1 MPPTTAHPPAQA
13 LERPVHIGSHSTSSR
28 HRSRLA
34 VMLVGTI
41 HGYQMAR
48 AGRPTGCRYLPT
60 CSEFAVEAIESHGPV
75 RGTALAAR
83 RLARCNPWGGH
94 GIDPVPDRKDP

>member
-1 MPPTTAHPPAQA
+1 M
-13 LERPVHIGSHSTSSR
+13 L
-28 HRSRLA
+28 LA
-34 VMLVGTI
+34 AI
-41 HGYQMAR
+41 RGYQMAR

-60 CSEFAVEAIESHGPV
+60 CSEYAAEAIDRHGAA

-94 GIDPVPDRKDP
+94 GIDPVPDRSAP